1 MFPDK
6 REAFSAEESRFSN
19 CLCHNGLCAKKVP
32 YITSTKADVKV
43 HRRFFFSF
51 FKGFPIPT
59 LPACLRALGL
69 ESGKIPDSSMVASS
83 EFDVARKAASG
94 RLHLQDGGGRLGAWT
109 ARKLDEFQW
118 LQVNFLNWTSVGRV
132 AIQGRFVVAEWVTN
146 FSLSFGYDG
155 VFFQHYREGG
165 LKKVI

>member
-6 REAFSAEESRFSN
+6 RGAFSAEESRFSN

-32 YITSTKADVKV
+32 YRLQLKLLLKFTC
-43 HRRFFFSF
+43 FLF

-69 ESGKIPDSSMVASS
+69 GSGKIPDSSMVASS

-109 ARKLDEFQW
+109 ARKLDGFQW

-132 AIQGRFVVAEWVTN
+132 AIQGRFVVAEWVTS

-155 VFFQHYREGG
+155 VFFQHYQEGG
-165 LKKVI
+165 FKKVI